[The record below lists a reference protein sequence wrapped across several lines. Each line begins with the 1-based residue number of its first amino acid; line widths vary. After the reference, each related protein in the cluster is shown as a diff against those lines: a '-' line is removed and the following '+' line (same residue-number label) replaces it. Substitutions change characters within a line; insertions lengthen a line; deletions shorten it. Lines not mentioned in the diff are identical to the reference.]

1 MWDTPVPRQRQS
13 DHAHVKGMVWASR
26 VTSIAMQM
34 AVPSGLGYLADRHW
48 GTTPWWTILGAC
60 LGGVLFVMEIVR
72 LAQGVAGH
80 DSKRTRSDRRS
91 EK

>member
-1 MWDTPVPRQRQS
+1 MPRPRQS

-34 AVPSGLGYLADRHW
+34 AVPSGVGYLADRHW
-48 GTTPWWTILGAC
+48 GTTPWFTILGAS
-60 LGGVLFVMEIVR
+60 LGGLFFVLEIIR
-72 LAQGVAGH
+72 LARGVAGH
-80 DSKRTRSDRRS
+80 DLKRTRGDRRS

>member
-1 MWDTPVPRQRQS
+1 MPRPRQS

-48 GTTPWWTILGAC
+48 DTAPVLTIVGAC
-60 LGGVLFVMEIVR
+60 LGGVMFALEVVK
-72 LAQGVAGH
+72 LANGVSGSTSGKTQGGKH
-80 DSKRTRSDRRS
+80 PQP
-91 EK
+91 